1 MPNADSSSYLAAMSS
16 AGIFDSAIASES
28 FERMIDRSWP
38 VISSVV
44 VSPCVPTIVL
54 KKTFGSATFIA

>member
-1 MPNADSSSYLAAMSS
+1 MSS

-28 FERMIDRSWP
+28 FERTIDRSWP

-54 KKTFGSATFIA
+54 KKTFGSAIFIA